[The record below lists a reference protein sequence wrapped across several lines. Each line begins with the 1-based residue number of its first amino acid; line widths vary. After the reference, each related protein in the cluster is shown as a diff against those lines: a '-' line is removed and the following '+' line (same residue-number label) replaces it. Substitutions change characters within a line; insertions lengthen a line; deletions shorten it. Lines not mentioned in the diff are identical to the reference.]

1 MATLKER
8 LEEIL
13 IELESLGDIKL
24 SAIISRHGLLM
35 VSRATQDS
43 DREAFAA
50 LSATL
55 HMSAESTTKRLSN
68 EAPNSIIVETDE
80 NSLIT
85 YSAGPNAL
93 IVVLANKEG
102 GLGLILNELKKAAD
116 RTLNQVFHTFGSF
129 LQLI

>member
-1 MATLKER
+1 MMEKLTKLKEK

-13 IELESLGDIKL
+13 IQLESLGDIKL

-43 DREAFAA
+43 DSEAFAA
-50 LSATL
+50 LAATL

-68 EAPNSIIVETDE
+68 EAPNSIVVETDG

-85 YSAGPNAL
+85 HSAGPNAL
-93 IVVLANKEG
+93 IVVLASKAG
-102 GLGLILNELKKAAD
+102 GLGLILTELKKAAKSVEK
-116 RTLNQVFHTFGSF
+116 LV
-129 LQLI
+129 

>member
-1 MATLKER
+1 MATLKEK

-13 IELESLGDIKL
+13 VGLESSGDIEL

-35 VSRATQDS
+35 VSRATRDS

-50 LSATL
+50 LAATL

-68 EAPNSIIVETDE
+68 EAPNSIIVETDK

-85 YSAGPNAL
+85 CSAGPDAL
-93 IVVLANKEG
+93 IVVLASKEG
-102 GLGLILNELKKAAD
+102 GLGLILTELKKAAEKVEN
-116 RTLNQVFHTFGSF
+116 LV
-129 LQLI
+129 

>member
-1 MATLKER
+1 MATLKEK

-13 IELESLGDIKL
+13 IKLESLGDIKL

-43 DREAFAA
+43 DCEAFAA
-50 LSATL
+50 LTATL
-55 HMSAESTTKRLSN
+55 HMSAESTIKRLSS
-68 EAPNSIIVETDE
+68 EALNSIIVETDE

-93 IVVLANKEG
+93 IVVMANKEG
-102 GLGLILNELKKAAD
+102 GLGLILTELKKAAESVEN
-116 RTLNQVFHTFGSF
+116 LV
-129 LQLI
+129 

>member
-1 MATLKER
+1 MATLKEK
-8 LEEIL
+8 LEEVL
-13 IELESLGDIKL
+13 VMLESLGDIKL

-43 DREAFAA
+43 DSEAFAA
-50 LSATL
+50 LAATL
-55 HMSAESTTKRLSN
+55 HMSAESTTKRLSE

-80 NSLIT
+80 NNLIT

-102 GLGLILNELKKAAD
+102 GLGLILTELKKAAKMVE
-116 RTLNQVFHTFGSF
+116 NMV
-129 LQLI
+129 

>member
-1 MATLKER
+1 MQLGDVGCNMATLKEK

-13 IELESLGDIKL
+13 IQLESLGDIKL

-43 DREAFAA
+43 DSEAFAA
-50 LSATL
+50 LAATL

-68 EAPNSIIVETDE
+68 EAPNSIVVETDG

-93 IVVLANKEG
+93 IVVLASKAG
-102 GLGLILNELKKAAD
+102 GLGLILTELKKAAKSVEK
-116 RTLNQVFHTFGSF
+116 LV
-129 LQLI
+129 